1 MEMYMFTI
9 IVVILL
15 VVGLAAITIVTV
27 KSLKKEENVNIN
39 MHIEENKYQHI
50 RDFSDI
56 NSGKK
61 GKMVEFDNNFDED
74 VRTTGANLS
83 DYIDQNRIERDFP
96 KASPQKPNIPQQR
109 AAVPPQMPNTSQSKR
124 QDCFSDFDD
133 FKTVSLDDDNSLTVS
148 MEELGDNCDI
158 TVNMEAEP
166 RIKVTLKYNDGVSS
180 KILKMEADQATVGR
194 GVGNDI
200 IFKSDSYTSRNHALF
215 TIRDNK
221 LYLKDLNSKNGTY
234 INSGQRLTGETELKE
249 NCTIKFGD
257 AELEVYIEK

>member
-1 MEMYMFTI
+1 
-9 IVVILL
+9 
-15 VVGLAAITIVTV
+15 
-27 KSLKKEENVNIN
+27 
-39 MHIEENKYQHI
+39 
-50 RDFSDI
+50 
-56 NSGKK
+56 
-61 GKMVEFDNNFDED
+61 
-74 VRTTGANLS
+74 
-83 DYIDQNRIERDFP
+83 
-96 KASPQKPNIPQQR
+96 
-109 AAVPPQMPNTSQSKR
+109 
-124 QDCFSDFDD
+124 
-133 FKTVSLDDDNSLTVS
+133 

-234 INSGQRLTGETELKE
+234 INSGQRLTEETELKE